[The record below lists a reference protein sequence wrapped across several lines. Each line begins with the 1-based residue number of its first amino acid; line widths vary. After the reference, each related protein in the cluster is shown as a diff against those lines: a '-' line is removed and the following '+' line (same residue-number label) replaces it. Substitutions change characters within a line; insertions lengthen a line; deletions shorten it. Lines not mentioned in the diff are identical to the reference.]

1 MCITRVRTCVQLRV
15 YSAPS
20 NKLLTTA
27 FEASIEFV
35 AVTLQAKRRQQITGN
50 IYQSERTISHSSD
63 LRNYIKEILVIDT
76 YTKKQ

>member
-35 AVTLQAKRRQQITGN
+35 AVTLQAK
-50 IYQSERTISHSSD
+50 SS
-63 LRNYIKEILVIDT
+63 LKRSGRIPFLAFETACLETSGKSMSGSWR
-76 YTKKQ
+76 